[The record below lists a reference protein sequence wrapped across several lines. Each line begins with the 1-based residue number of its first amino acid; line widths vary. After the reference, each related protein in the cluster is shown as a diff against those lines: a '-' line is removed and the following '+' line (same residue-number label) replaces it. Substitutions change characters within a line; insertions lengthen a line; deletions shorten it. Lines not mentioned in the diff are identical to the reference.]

1 MASIQFHVRHLPPR
15 VITSNSWSDNKQK
28 ALGIHAAKE
37 EISAEVMLAARAAL
51 GPDLPYVECCAIGI
65 TYIHTFKRPGDG
77 LLRLTDPGNVGG
89 NIAKAVIDALTPES
103 KPDKNGMVKKA
114 GLGIIPDDD
123 WTHVKSVTLMVEKCD
138 EIADEGI
145 FVHIEE
151 LVAS

>member
-1 MASIQFHVRHLPPR
+1 MTIQFHVRHLPSR
-15 VITSNSWSDNKQK
+15 IITSNSWSDNRSK
-28 ALGIHAAKE
+28 ALAIHAAKE
-37 EISAEVMLAARAAL
+37 EISAEVMLAAMAAL
-51 GPDLPYVECCAIGI
+51 GPNLPTVDCCSITI

-123 WTHVKSVTLMVEKCD
+123 HTHLKAVTTMIEKCD
-138 EIADEGI
+138 ELADEGI
-145 FVHIEE
+145 LVTIEP
-151 LVAS
+151 LP